1 MYKIKEPDF
10 HVTLWMLNQAVLELY
25 HHSCV
30 FLGTKIL
37 FVPSKLVVTSKSVPW
52 LWKLAIYTL
61 KYYNKVNFPFLLTS
75 IRILL
80 LTHL

>member
-30 FLGTKIL
+30 FLWTKIL
-37 FVPSKLVVTSKSVPW
+37 FVPSKLVVTSKSVP
-52 LWKLAIYTL
+52 
-61 KYYNKVNFPFLLTS
+61 
-75 IRILL
+75 
-80 LTHL
+80 